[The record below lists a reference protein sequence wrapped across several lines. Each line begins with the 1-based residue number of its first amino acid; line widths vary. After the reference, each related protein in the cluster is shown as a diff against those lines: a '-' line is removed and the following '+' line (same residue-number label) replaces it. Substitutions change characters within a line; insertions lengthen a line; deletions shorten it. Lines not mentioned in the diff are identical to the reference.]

1 MKLFSSY
8 IKKSRNDTLED
19 LILIEDLGVSWV
31 AFFFGVFWF
40 LYKKMWQE
48 SVVLVLVNYLFFSF
62 YRHGLF
68 VNPYYFLILE
78 VGFAFLV
85 ACNAEYWYGEYL
97 KKSNYKF
104 AGLYFGKNKMEAK
117 LRFLDSYS
125 NKSSIN
131 LV

>member
-8 IKKSRNDTLED
+8 IKKSKNGTLED
-19 LILIEDLGVSWV
+19 VILLNDLGVSLA

-40 LYKKMWQE
+40 LYKKMWKE
-48 SVVLVLVNYLFFSF
+48 SAVLVLVNYLFFSF
-62 YRHGLF
+62 YQRGLLF
-68 VNPYYFLILE
+68 DQYCFLILE
-78 VGFAFLV
+78 IGFAFLV

-104 AGLYFGKNKMEAK
+104 AGLYFGKSEMEAK
-117 LRFLDSYS
+117 LRFLDSYFS
-125 NKSSIN
+125 KSSPN